1 MYTLSDHVEQCAISY
16 EIMTE
21 LKAEPGYPVHDDG
34 SRDLGMSGDILAI
47 GRNQF
52 VSY

>member
-1 MYTLSDHVEQCAISY
+1 MDTSIRTDMAATAYQLMAGLSA
-16 EIMTE
+16 
-21 LKAEPGYPVHDDG
+21 HDAACTAYDTG
-34 SRDLGMSGDILAI
+34 ERDLGMSGDILAI